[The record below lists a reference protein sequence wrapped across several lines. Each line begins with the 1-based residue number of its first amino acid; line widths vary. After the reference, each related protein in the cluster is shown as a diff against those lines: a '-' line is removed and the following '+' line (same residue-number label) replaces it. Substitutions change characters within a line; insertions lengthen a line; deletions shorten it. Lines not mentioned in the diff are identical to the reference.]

1 MLYEK
6 TRFCHRKGIP
16 PVTLA
21 EARLRG
27 TCLCIVP
34 IHCAGWC
41 FLSSERQL
49 YLVAFSPIT
58 WTKSKPSSTHQ
69 AHCFLSPFC
78 KVQTLRV
85 VEAGK
90 EITTAERFV
99 FSKCAVSTWDPCCST
114 VTNQRQSR
122 AGHGPLSVTPV
133 PGPDSNFTVFRAPL
147 PEVHRAVGTDV
158 CWGDI
163 SDMDGRI

>member
-1 MLYEK
+1 MRRHVFVIERGSPRDLGRSPAQGNLPLHSTYPLC
-6 TRFCHRKGIP
+6 RLVFCPQRGSFTLLRSAQSPGLKASHLP
-16 PVTLA
+16 P
-21 EARLRG
+21 
-27 TCLCIVP
+27 
-34 IHCAGWC
+34 
-41 FLSSERQL
+41 
-49 YLVAFSPIT
+49 
-58 WTKSKPSSTHQ
+58 HQ
-69 AHCFLSPFC
+69 AHCFPSPFC

-122 AGHGPLSVTPV
+122 SGHGPLSVTPV

>member
-1 MLYEK
+1 MQLLCISGVREVGAPPLPPFLPPAGRGTETLDELVLTPQMRTSKGPLGRTLAFESCPGVKIPGNPLDLLLMLYEK

-34 IHCAGWC
+34 THCAGWC

-58 WTKSKPSSTHQ
+58 WTKSKPSSTP
-69 AHCFLSPFC
+69 S
-78 KVQTLRV
+78 
-85 VEAGK
+85 
-90 EITTAERFV
+90 
-99 FSKCAVSTWDPCCST
+99 
-114 VTNQRQSR
+114 
-122 AGHGPLSVTPV
+122 GPL
-133 PGPDSNFTVFRAPL
+133 L
-147 PEVHRAVGTDV
+147 PE
-158 CWGDI
+158 
-163 SDMDGRI
+163 SLL